1 MKKVDL
7 TNKVFGHLTVLKESD
22 VSGEWICQCDCGKIT
37 IKKGRYLVSGETKS
51 CGDRIHKGRHLEG
64 QRFGRLVVQ
73 KHVGY
78 KNNEK
83 LWECL
88 CDCGNIVNVIGG
100 SLTSGRTK
108 SCGCYNL
115 EKCRERMSALNPYI
129 DLTGQKFG
137 LLTALYID
145 STDGRGEKK
154 WMCQCEC
161 GKKVIVLSSNLRN
174 GHTQSCGCSRRSH
187 GEMAIEKLL
196 KDNNIPFVIEK
207 TFDSCRFQ
215 DTNIN
220 ARFDFF
226 VNNQYI
232 IEYDGETHYNN
243 TMHGWHTEDKLE
255 ETQKRDE
262 FKNNWC
268 LKNNIPLIRIPY
280 THLKQL
286 KITDLLLE
294 TSEFL
299 IKNKE

>member
-1 MKKVDL
+1 M
-7 TNKVFGHLTVLKESD
+7 
-22 VSGEWICQCDCGKIT
+22 
-37 IKKGRYLVSGETKS
+37 
-51 CGDRIHKGRHLEG
+51 
-64 QRFGRLVVQ
+64 
-73 KHVGY
+73 
-78 KNNEK
+78 
-83 LWECL
+83 
-88 CDCGNIVNVIGG
+88 
-100 SLTSGRTK
+100 
-108 SCGCYNL
+108 
-115 EKCRERMSALNPYI
+115 
-129 DLTGQKFG
+129 
-137 LLTALYID
+137 
-145 STDGRGEKK
+145 
-154 WMCQCEC
+154 
-161 GKKVIVLSSNLRN
+161 
-174 GHTQSCGCSRRSH
+174 
-187 GEMAIEKLL
+187 L

-207 TFDSCRFQ
+207 TFDSYRFQ

-232 IEYDGETHYNN
+232 IEYDGETHYKS

-255 ETQKRDE
+255 EIQKRDE